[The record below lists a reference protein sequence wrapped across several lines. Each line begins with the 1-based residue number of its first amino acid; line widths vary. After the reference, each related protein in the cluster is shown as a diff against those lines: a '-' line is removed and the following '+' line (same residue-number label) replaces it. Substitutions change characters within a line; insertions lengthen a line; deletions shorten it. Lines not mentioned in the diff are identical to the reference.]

1 MTQTVPTVFTA
12 RAVRPLESIDFQ
24 SMHSPAF
31 VLDETRLRANMEL
44 LEYVQQASGASI
56 ICALKGYSLWS
67 SFPLMRPYLKGTTA
81 SSLWEAE
88 LGADT
93 FGGEVH
99 VYAAAYTDAEF
110 PRLCELAHHISFNS
124 FAQWERFKP
133 LLEGAPRKI
142 EVGIRINPEYS
153 ENATPMYDPTI
164 PFSRLGVTR
173 AEFKPDLLEG
183 ISGMHFHTLSAKGSD
198 TLERT
203 LGAVEEKFGEFL
215 PQMKWVN
222 MGGGHAISQEG
233 YDVERLIRVV
243 RDFREKWGVD
253 VILEPGEAV
262 GWKTG
267 WLVSSVLDTLHNGM
281 DLAILDVSASA
292 HMPDTL
298 EMPYRPDIL
307 GAGESGEK
315 AYTYQLGGGT
325 CLAGDIIGTYS
336 FDKPLE
342 VGQKLIFEDMIHYT
356 MVKTTFF
363 NGVKH
368 PDIAILR
375 ENGTLETVR
384 EFTYQDFK
392 ARLS

>member
-1 MTQTVPTVFTA
+1 MTQTQ
-12 RAVRPLESIDFQ
+12 VRPLESIDFQ
-24 SMHSPAF
+24 SMPSPAF
-31 VLDETRLRANMEL
+31 VLDETRLRHNMEI
-44 LEYVQQASGASI
+44 LEYVQRESGASI

-99 VYAAAYTDAEF
+99 VYAAAYGDAEF
-110 PRLCELAHHISFNS
+110 PRILELAHHISFNS
-124 FAQWERFKP
+124 FSQWQRFKP
-133 LLEGAPRKI
+133 VLEASSRKV
-142 EVGIRINPEYS
+142 EAGIRINPEYS
-153 ENATPMYDPTI
+153 ENKTPMYDPCV
-164 PFSRLGVTR
+164 PFSRLGVTKT
-173 AEFKPDLLEG
+173 EFRFDLLEG
-183 ISGMHFHTLSAKGSD
+183 ISGLHFHTLSAKNSD

-203 LGAVEEKFGEFL
+203 LEAVERNFGHVL

-222 MGGGHAISQEG
+222 FGGGHAITAEG
-233 YDVERLIRVV
+233 YDVERLIKVIRN
-243 RDFREKWGVD
+243 FREKWGVD
-253 VILEPGEAV
+253 VILEPGEAI
-262 GWKTG
+262 GWRTG

-281 DLAILDVSASA
+281 DLAVLDVSVSA
-292 HMPDTL
+292 HMPDAL

-307 GAGESGEK
+307 GGAEAGEK
-315 AYTYQLGGGT
+315 AHTYQLGGGT
-325 CLAGDIIGTYS
+325 CLAGDVIGDYS

-342 VGQKLIFEDMIHYT
+342 MGQRLVFEDMIHYT

-375 ENGTLETVR
+375 ENGTLEVVR
-384 EFTYQDFK
+384 EFSYQDFK
-392 ARLS
+392 GRLS